1 METLDRRVDMPI
13 EEAINRLERVVSD
26 NCEDLRKINGGYIYA
41 EELMSAW
48 KKIVNETNL

>member
-13 EEAINRLERVVSD
+13 EEAINRLERDVSD
-26 NCEDLRKINGGYIYA
+26 NCEDLRKIDGGYIYA